1 MTKTPGIDT
10 QDGLL
15 LKTLQSQ
22 FPQFRS
28 SQGRE
33 LRLYRSF
40 VPGLDESHRFLSSQ
54 EDLQG
59 AAIGCQPILKL
70 DARRCVSPIASK
82 DESLAFWR

>member
-33 LRLYRSF
+33 LRFYRFS

-54 EDLQG
+54 ENLQG
-59 AAIGCQPILKL
+59 AAIGSQPILKL

>member
-1 MTKTPGIDT
+1 LTETPGIDT

-15 LKTLQSQ
+15 LKTLQAQ
-22 FPQFRS
+22 FPQFHS

-33 LRLYRSF
+33 LRFYRFS
-40 VPGLDESHRFLSSQ
+40 VPGLYESHRFLSSQ

-59 AAIGCQPILKL
+59 ASIGCQPILKL

>member
-1 MTKTPGIDT
+1 M
-10 QDGLL
+10 

-33 LRLYRSF
+33 LRFYRFS
-40 VPGLDESHRFLSSQ
+40 VPDLDESHRFLSSQ
-54 EDLQG
+54 ENLQG
-59 AAIGCQPILKL
+59 AAIGSQPILKL